1 MSVLER
7 IITHKHRRRNSRIT
21 PKPAVKQKPTV
32 EVPPAVKIITSE
44 VAQDYTEIVFTLKKH
59 LHDLSEEFVADA
71 PPVLEPQE
79 EEQQPTSPRADN
91 IARLIRKKSQ
101 IENRVK

>member
-7 IITHKHRRRNSRIT
+7 IITDKHRRRNSRIT
-21 PKPAVKQKPTV
+21 PKPAVKQKPTF
-32 EVPPAVKIITSE
+32 E
-44 VAQDYTEIVFTLKKH
+44 VAPDYTEIVFTLKKH

-71 PPVLEPQE
+71 PPVFEPQE
-79 EEQQPTSPRADN
+79 EGQQPTSPRAEN